1 MASPTCFFLELPCEI
16 RLDIYALLLLI
27 HPPLD
32 KVNTSSPQAR
42 LHPAILSTNR
52 QIHTEGTPIL
62 YGSNIFLAHAKLLA
76 SFPRLRPWYPPVR
89 ERSVL
94 PRIHRFHVRLRLDCD
109 PAFDA
114 AAATAAFSGVDEL
127 VVEVW
132 QAAFQSA
139 DHGALRVFEGVR
151 AVKTVRIYG
160 SITGFE
166 DYVSWLEGVI
176 RCGDGLEGPKD
187 TTHVGTMPSQ
197 SQVPTSLLCG
207 GRALVNGDITPR
219 GDNTGLHSALAPAP
233 PQVP

>member
-166 DYVSWLEGVI
+166 DYHASN
-176 RCGDGLEGPKD
+176 
-187 TTHVGTMPSQ
+187 MPR
-197 SQVPTSLLCG
+197 TSLLCG